1 MSEPPSTIRP
11 ATPDDRDLVTAAL
24 YTALAWDP
32 ADPIPPM
39 DVVVAH
45 PKIAVYHEGWMRPG
59 DRGVVAEIYGAF
71 VGMAYCRVFD
81 ESMGSQGFYDDE
93 TPELAVAVHAA
104 FRGRGIGRRLI
115 EALHGMAADAGVE
128 RMSLSVA
135 GGNPALRLYERMGY
149 RTVRDTGGD
158 RLMVADL

>member
-1 MSEPPSTIRP
+1 MSDPPCTIRP
-11 ATPDDRDLVTAAL
+11 ATPDDHDLVAATL

-32 ADPIPPM
+32 EDPIPPM

-59 DRGVVAEIYGAF
+59 DGGAVAEVGGAF
-71 VGMAYCRVFD
+71 VGMAYCRLFD
-81 ESMGSQGFYDDE
+81 EDQGSQGFYDEE

-115 EALHGMAADAGVE
+115 GALHGMLADAGVE

-135 GGNPALRLYERMGY
+135 GGNPAVRLYERMGY
-149 RTVRDTGGD
+149 CTVRDTDGD